1 MNEDQLIGWL
11 RRRTGSRSLGD
22 DAAIVSGTGTWVVT
36 MDTQISGVHFP
47 PDLDPAQIARRLL
60 AVNLSDLAAMGA
72 DPAYAFLAL
81 AVPSSF
87 DHRRFFTALLR
98 DCRRYRLELAGG
110 DLARSAT
117 ATAAMTLLGRPAGDR
132 LLTRS
137 AARPGDRLW
146 LGGSV
151 GEAAAGC
158 RLVSRGARIVGR
170 RVDLPREFAAAK
182 NVERAARRAV
192 RRHLSPKPQLALG
205 RWLSACPRGAA
216 IDVSDGLARDLHR
229 LCAASGVGA
238 ELDLDRVPV
247 PAELESLAPAVDCEW
262 RDLAIAGGEDYVL
275 LFTLPLQLEPP
286 LHLQCTAVGSIH
298 HGKQVLVRDQ
308 GRKARL
314 GARGWDHLEPASTKK
329 AP

>member
-1 MNEDQLIGWL
+1 MNEDQLIRWL
-11 RRRTGSRSLGD
+11 RRRTGSRHIGD
-22 DAAIVSGTGTWVVT
+22 DAAVISGAESRVVT
-36 MDTQISGVHFP
+36 MDTQIADVHFP

-72 DPAYAFLAL
+72 DPAYAFVAL
-81 AVPSSF
+81 AAPGGF

-110 DLARSAT
+110 DLAGSTLTT
-117 ATAAMTLLGRPAGDR
+117 AVMTLLGQPAGGR

-137 AARPGDRLW
+137 AARPGDGLW

-158 RLVSRGARIVGR
+158 RLISRGARVVGR
-170 RVDLPREFAAAK
+170 QARLPRGFTSPGKVA
-182 NVERAARRAV
+182 RAARRAV
-192 RRHLSPKPQLALG
+192 RRHLLPTPQLDLG
-205 RWLSACPRGAA
+205 RWLADCPSAAA

-229 LCAASGVGA
+229 LCSASGVGA
-238 ELDLDRVPV
+238 ELDMDRLPVSADLGDLATSLD
-247 PAELESLAPAVDCEW
+247 CQW

-275 LFTLPLQLEPP
+275 LFTLPLQVEPP
-286 LHLQCTAVGSIH
+286 AGLGCTRVGSILR
-298 HGKQVLVRDQ
+298 GKDVQVRDG
-308 GRKARL
+308 GRRTRL
-314 GARGWDHLEPASTKK
+314 AARGWDHLEPGATKK